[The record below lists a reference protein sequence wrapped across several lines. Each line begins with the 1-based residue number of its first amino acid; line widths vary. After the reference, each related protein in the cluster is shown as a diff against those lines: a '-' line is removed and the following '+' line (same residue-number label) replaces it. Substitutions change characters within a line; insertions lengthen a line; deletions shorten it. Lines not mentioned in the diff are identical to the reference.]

1 MQKLRLPP
9 YPLSIT
15 YDVPEADTDYVLV
28 INEGTRNVND
38 VTATIT
44 SSSDSQINYTLPDQ
58 FNTYDE
64 SYSLTIYEA
73 IYTTASTSA
82 EEGDIVVEDNLEIM
96 RPYVNPIKLAQEE
109 TEGTATDIAK
119 YTMWEGLARAIIDS
133 IVPGGFYY
141 ERSWYETNGNG
152 TDYMPIWDRTYNI
165 LKAYENN
172 ILVWDYYDD
181 PQAQGDGQWNY
192 LLTKDKTSIIK
203 EWTQIGDQSYI
214 RQIGTPKGVPLGES
228 DSIYLYDTEDS
239 TVTLAVAPGVTFP
252 VTFNYLFQLETGYKV
267 VPYDIQDAIRML
279 IDDIKCGR
287 MEYHKRYITNYS
299 TDQYRIQIDKSAL
312 DGTGNILVDKILQKY
327 ITNFGTPGVL

>member
-1 MQKLRLPP
+1 MQILRLPP
-9 YPLSIT
+9 YPLSIS
-15 YDVPEADTDYVLV
+15 YDVPLSDTDYIL
-28 INEGTRNVND
+28 IIQDSSRNV
-38 VTATIT
+38 VEVEETIT
-44 SSSDSQINYTLPDQ
+44 STVNSKIEYTLPSL

-64 SYSLTIYEA
+64 SYYLAIYE
-73 IYTTASTSA
+73 SEDGEQA
-82 EEGDIVVEDNLEIM
+82 EIVVEDNLEIM
-96 RPYVNPIKLAQEE
+96 RPYADPTKLAQ
-109 TEGTATDIAK
+109 TYGDGTATEISK
-119 YTMWEGLARAIIDS
+119 YTQWESLARAIIDS

-152 TDYMPIWDRTYNI
+152 SDYMPIWDRVYKI

-172 ILVWDYYDD
+172 ELVWDYNDS

-203 EWTQIGDQSYI
+203 EWTQQMTDSYI
-214 RQIGTPKGVPLGES
+214 RQIGTPQGVPLGES

-239 TVTLAVAPGVTFP
+239 PVTLAVKPGVTFP
-252 VTFNYLFQLETGYKV
+252 QTFNYLFSLETGYKV
-267 VPYDIQDAIRML
+267 VPYDIYDATLML

-299 TDQYRIQIDKSAL
+299 TDQYKIQIDKSAL
-312 DGTGNILVDKILQKY
+312 DGTGNILVDKILEKY